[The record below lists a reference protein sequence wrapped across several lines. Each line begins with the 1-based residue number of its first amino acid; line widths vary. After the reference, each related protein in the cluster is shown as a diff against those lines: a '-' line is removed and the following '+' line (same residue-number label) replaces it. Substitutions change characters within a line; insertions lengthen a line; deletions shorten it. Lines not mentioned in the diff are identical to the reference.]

1 MAELFLYLS
10 ALLRIYDAVYGKNN
24 HRFIVKSLPVWYN
37 IGDVSSWAAL
47 CPATERKM
55 DAMNYDFS
63 RMGENIAT
71 LRRAA
76 GLTQEMLADRLGV
89 TSQAV
94 SKWERQLSCP
104 DVSLLP
110 AMAEVFGVGID
121 ALFAGASADTAPSID
136 ALPWEEDGRVRI
148 AVFEGKRLCT
158 HEVYECPDGEEM
170 VLLIRHGGGRHALPF
185 GMVKP
190 AGKAKNPPE

>member
-1 MAELFLYLS
+1 
-10 ALLRIYDAVYGKNN
+10 
-24 HRFIVKSLPVWYN
+24 
-37 IGDVSSWAAL
+37 
-47 CPATERKM
+47 
-55 DAMNYDFS
+55 
-63 RMGENIAT
+63 MGENIAT

-76 GLTQEMLADRLGV
+76 GLTQELLADRLGV

-121 ALFAGASADTAPSID
+121 ELFAVASADPTAAIE
-136 ALPWEEDGRVRI
+136 ALPWEDDGRVRI
-148 AVFEGKRLCT
+148 AVFEGKCLCLK
-158 HEVYECPDGEEM
+158 EVYECPDGEEM
-170 VLLIRHGGGRHALPF
+170 VLLIRHEDGRHALPF

-190 AGKAKNPPE
+190 TGKAQASPE

>member
-1 MAELFLYLS
+1 MRAP
-10 ALLRIYDAVYGKNN
+10 
-24 HRFIVKSLPVWYN
+24 LPR
-37 IGDVSSWAAL
+37 A
-47 CPATERKM
+47 ERKTQ
-55 DAMNYDFS
+55 AMKYDFS
-63 RMGENIAT
+63 RLGENIAS

-76 GLTQEMLADRLGV
+76 GLTQELLADRLGV

-110 AMAEVFGVGID
+110 AMAETFGVDID
-121 ALFAGASADTAPSID
+121 ALFAVAEPDSAPAID

-148 AVFEGKRLCT
+148 AVFEGKRLCPR
-158 HEVYECPDGEEM
+158 EVYECPDGEEM
-170 VLLIRHGGGRHALPF
+170 VLLIRHEEGRHALPF

-190 AGKAKNPPE
+190 AGKPKNPPE